1 MTGSPAPVKD
11 SNSNKDFAIRLGLR
25 AEEYS
30 RILEGLGREPNFT
43 ELAIFSAMWSEHC
56 SYKSSRHLLA
66 RLPTEGKC
74 VICGPGENAG
84 VIDIGNGKAAVFKM
98 ESHNHPSCIEPYHG
112 AATGIGGV
120 MRDIFTMGARP
131 VANLNA
137 LRFGAPEHEK
147 TRHLLAG
154 VVAGLGDYGNCVGI
168 PMLGGATGFDSGYN
182 DNILV
187 NAMCVGIAEADSI
200 FYAKAGAPGNP
211 VFYVGSKTGRD
222 GIHGASMASASFE
235 STDFDE
241 ENASK
246 RPTVQVGDP
255 FAEKLL
261 LEACL
266 ELMTAGCVVG
276 IQDMGAA
283 GLTSSSVEIAGKGG
297 VGIRLDL
304 DLVPCR
310 QADMSAWEIMLSESQ
325 ERMLVILKPGS
336 ESQAHAI
343 FQKWQLDCIAIGEI
357 KAAQPGDANA
367 GGMLEILH
375 RGERQAHIPIPLLTE
390 PPPVSTPAP
399 PPFTPA
405 VRHKDAP
412 HSFSP
417 PQSIKETLLSLLA
430 GPHLGS
436 RRWIWQQYDHTVM
449 ANSIRLPGH
458 DAGVIRIP
466 GKRHSKQRGIAVSVD
481 VTPRY
486 VAADSCEGAKQ
497 AVVASWRNLIA
508 TGARPLAITNC
519 LNFGNP
525 EKSEV
530 MHQFEAAIEGIR
542 EACLALN
549 YPVVSGN
556 VSFYNETGGRDI
568 PPTPSIGGIGLM
580 DDIDAIPSSGF
591 ATAGEAILLFGETRG
606 HLGRSIC
613 ADLAGMKDGSPPPV
627 NLPDEQR
634 TGLFMLEN
642 IRHRRI
648 RAASTLSAGGL
659 LTGLARMCL
668 RGGKGAVVSLPPT
681 PLHEY
686 AFLFG
691 EDQGRYLATCSM
703 ENAESILQSAREQN
717 ISAVWLGTTGDDF
730 LLVHAASRR
739 ERTRKQADGDGNSC
753 SSLEEGGVYF
763 SLKEMRTAL
772 EFWLPNYMCSAY

>member
-1 MTGSPAPVKD
+1 MHN
-11 SNSNKDFAIRLGLR
+11 NSNKDSATRLGLQP
-25 AEEYS
+25 AEYR

-84 VIDIGNGKAAVFKM
+84 VVDIGNGKAAVFKM

-131 VANLNA
+131 LANLNA
-137 LRFGAPEHEK
+137 LCFGAPQHKK

-154 VVAGLGDYGNCVGI
+154 VVAGLGDYGNCVGV

-187 NAMCVGIAEADSI
+187 NAMCVGIAETDSL

-222 GIHGASMASASFE
+222 GIHGATMASASFE
-235 STDFDE
+235 STDFAE

-266 ELMTAGCVVG
+266 ELMATDCVVG

-310 QADMSAWEIMLSESQ
+310 QAGMSAWEIMLSESQ

-343 FQKWQLDCIAIGEI
+343 FQKWQLDCIAIGAI
-357 KAAQPGDANA
+357 TAAQPGDTSP
-367 GGMLEILH
+367 GGFLEVLH
-375 RGERQAHIPIPLLTE
+375 HGERQAHIPIPLLAE
-390 PPPVSTPAP
+390 PLPPPAPALMPAAP
-399 PPFTPA
+399 PPPA
-405 VRHKDAP
+405 SP
-412 HSFSP
+412 P
-417 PQSIKETLLSLLA
+417 PQSVTEPLLDLLA
-430 GPHLGS
+430 TPHLAS
-436 RRWIWQQYDHTVM
+436 RRWVWQQYDHTVM
-449 ANSIRLPGH
+449 ANTLRPPGH
-458 DAGVIRIP
+458 GAGVIRIP
-466 GKRHSKQRGIAVSVD
+466 GEQRAIAVSIA
-481 VTPRY
+481 VTSPRF
-486 VAADSCEGAKQ
+486 AANPREGAKQ
-497 AVVASWRNLIA
+497 AVLASWRKLIA
-508 TGARPLAITNC
+508 TGAHPLAITNC

-525 EKSEV
+525 EKPAI
-530 MHQFEAAIEGIR
+530 MRQFEAAIEGIR
-542 EACLALN
+542 EASLALE

-568 PPTPSIGGIGLM
+568 PPTPSIGGIGRI
-580 DDIDAIPSSGF
+580 DDIDRIPAAGF
-591 ATAGEAILLFGETRG
+591 TTAGDAILLFAANHE
-606 HLGRSIC
+606 HH
-613 ADLAGMKDGSPPPV
+613 
-627 NLPDEQR
+627 

-642 IRHRRI
+642 IRNRRL
-648 RAASTLSAGGL
+648 RAAATLSADGL
-659 LTGLARMCL
+659 LPALACMCL
-668 RGGKGAVVSLPPT
+668 RGGKGAIVSPHNSNDNGNDP
-681 PLHEY
+681 
-686 AFLFG
+686 A
-691 EDQGRYLATCSM
+691 RYLATCAM
-703 ENAESILQSAREQN
+703 EDAESLLQTAREQD
-717 ISAVWLGTTGDDF
+717 IPSVWLGITGDAF
-730 LLVHAASRR
+730 LIV
-739 ERTRKQADGDGNSC
+739 
-753 SSLEEGGVYF
+753 EGGPRL
-763 SLKEMRTAL
+763 SLQAMHTAF
-772 EFWLPNYMCSAY
+772 ESWLPEYMCTPC